1 MIEAY
6 TLESLLKKYDIDATK
21 VINKNNNI
29 LEYGEYQDIDRT
41 LNYLVKELHI
51 SDRNIEKCP
60 SIMYMAVNNIKENY
74 EFLITTKIN
83 TGNIETTLHIL
94 STNPKDLKE
103 TYNYVL
109 NNYGI
114 EYINR
119 ITSILSISVDRIKQL
134 EELLN
139 DKSLVISAAISRN
152 SIDEIKRIIKVCN
165 KNNIPIT
172 SSVFKKTSEE
182 IERIIKVCRENNI
195 PITGSVFHKTAEEIE
210 KIIEVCKENN
220 ISITG
225 SVFHKTAEDIEK
237 IIEVCRKNNIPITGS
252 VFLKTSE
259 EIEKIIKVCKKN
271 NIPVTGN
278 VFLKTAE
285 EIENIIKVCRE
296 NNIPITGSVFLKTS
310 EEIEKIIEVC
320 RENNISITGSVF
332 YKTAEEV
339 EKIIEVCKKNN
350 IPITGSIFLK
360 TSEEIK
366 KSIDYIKENYG
377 QAYLTP
383 LIISKN
389 VEHLKVVLPYLE
401 SLGVLPYV
409 VKSASILTLTLEE
422 IKERQ
427 ALIESNNDT
436 LILANGRFNTI
447 FGLSRSN
454 YKKLTNKS
462 SMTK

>member
-6 TLESLLKKYDIDATK
+6 TLESLLKKYGIDATK

-29 LEYGEYQDIDRT
+29 LEYGEYQDIDKT

-51 SDRNIEKCP
+51 NARNIEKCP
-60 SIMYMAVNNIKENY
+60 SIMYKAVNNIKENY

-94 STNPKDLKE
+94 NTNPKNLKE

-119 ITSILSISVDRIKQL
+119 ITSILSTSIDRIKQIEGL
-134 EELLN
+134 FN

-152 SIDEIKRIIKVCN
+152 SMDEIKRIIKVCN

-210 KIIEVCKENN
+210 KIIEVC
-220 ISITG
+220 
-225 SVFHKTAEDIEK
+225 
-237 IIEVCRKNNIPITGS
+237 RKNNIPITSS
-252 VFLKTSE
+252 VFH
-259 EIEKIIKVCKKN
+259 
-271 NIPVTGN
+271 
-278 VFLKTAE
+278 
-285 EIENIIKVCRE
+285 
-296 NNIPITGSVFLKTS
+296 
-310 EEIEKIIEVC
+310 
-320 RENNISITGSVF
+320 
-332 YKTAEEV
+332 KTAEEV

-360 TSEEIK
+360 ATEEIE
-366 KSIDYIKENYG
+366 KSINYIKENYG

-383 LIISKN
+383 LIINKN
-389 VEHLKVVLPYLE
+389 VEHLKNVLPYLE

-409 VKSASILTLTLEE
+409 VKSASILTLTLDE
-422 IKERQ
+422 IKERKDFV
-427 ALIESNNDT
+427 ESNNDT
-436 LILANGRFNTI
+436 LVLQNGRFNSI
-447 FGLSRSN
+447 FGVSRAN
-454 YKKLTNKS
+454 YKKLTNNKNS
-462 SMTK
+462 ITK

>member
-6 TLESLLKKYDIDATK
+6 TLESLLKKYGIDATK

-29 LEYGEYQDIDRT
+29 LEYGEYQDIDKT

-51 SDRNIEKCP
+51 NARNIEKCP
-60 SIMYMAVNNIKENY
+60 SIMYKAVNNIKENY

-94 STNPKDLKE
+94 NTNPKNLKE

-119 ITSILSISVDRIKQL
+119 ITSILSTSIDRIKQIEGL
-134 EELLN
+134 FN

-152 SIDEIKRIIKVCN
+152 SMDEIKRIIKVCN

-172 SSVFKKTSEE
+172 S
-182 IERIIKVCRENNI
+182 
-195 PITGSVFHKTAEEIE
+195 
-210 KIIEVCKENN
+210 
-220 ISITG
+220 
-225 SVFHKTAEDIEK
+225 
-237 IIEVCRKNNIPITGS
+237 
-252 VFLKTSE
+252 
-259 EIEKIIKVCKKN
+259 
-271 NIPVTGN
+271 
-278 VFLKTAE
+278 
-285 EIENIIKVCRE
+285 
-296 NNIPITGSVFLKTS
+296 SVFLKTS

-360 TSEEIK
+360 ATEEIE
-366 KSIDYIKENYG
+366 KSINYIKENYG

-383 LIISKN
+383 LIINKN
-389 VEHLKVVLPYLE
+389 VEHLKNVLPYLE

-422 IKERQ
+422 IKERKDF
-427 ALIESNNDT
+427 IESNNDT
-436 LILANGRFNTI
+436 LVLQNGRFNSV
-447 FGLSRSN
+447 FGLSKAN

-462 SMTK
+462 SITK

>member
-6 TLESLLKKYDIDATK
+6 TLESLLKKYGIDATK

-29 LEYGEYQDIDRT
+29 LEYGEYQDIDKT

-51 SDRNIEKCP
+51 NARNIEKCP
-60 SIMYMAVNNIKENY
+60 SIMYKAVNNIKENY

-94 STNPKDLKE
+94 NTNPKNLKE

-119 ITSILSISVDRIKQL
+119 ITSILSTSIDRIKQIEGL
-134 EELLN
+134 FN

-152 SIDEIKRIIKVCN
+152 SMDEIKRIIKVCN

-172 SSVFKKTSEE
+172 S
-182 IERIIKVCRENNI
+182 
-195 PITGSVFHKTAEEIE
+195 
-210 KIIEVCKENN
+210 
-220 ISITG
+220 
-225 SVFHKTAEDIEK
+225 
-237 IIEVCRKNNIPITGS
+237 
-252 VFLKTSE
+252 
-259 EIEKIIKVCKKN
+259 
-271 NIPVTGN
+271 
-278 VFLKTAE
+278 
-285 EIENIIKVCRE
+285 
-296 NNIPITGSVFLKTS
+296 
-310 EEIEKIIEVC
+310 
-320 RENNISITGSVF
+320 SVF

-360 TSEEIK
+360 ATEEIE
-366 KSIDYIKENYG
+366 KSINYIKENYG

-383 LIISKN
+383 LIINKN
-389 VEHLKVVLPYLE
+389 VEHLKNVLPYLE

-409 VKSASILTLTLEE
+409 VKSASILTLTLDE
-422 IKERQ
+422 IKERKDFV
-427 ALIESNNDT
+427 ESNNDT
-436 LILANGRFNTI
+436 LVLQNGRFNSI
-447 FGLSRSN
+447 FGVSRAN
-454 YKKLTNKS
+454 YKKLTNNKNS
-462 SMTK
+462 ITK

>member
-6 TLESLLKKYDIDATK
+6 TLESLLKKYGIDATK

-29 LEYGEYQDIDRT
+29 LEYGEYQDIDKT

-51 SDRNIEKCP
+51 NARNIEKCP
-60 SIMYMAVNNIKENY
+60 SIMYKAVNNIKENY

-94 STNPKDLKE
+94 NTNPKNLKE

-119 ITSILSISVDRIKQL
+119 ITSILSTSIDRIKQIEGL
-134 EELLN
+134 FN

-152 SIDEIKRIIKVCN
+152 SMDEIKRIIKVCN

-210 KIIEVCKENN
+210 
-220 ISITG
+220 
-225 SVFHKTAEDIEK
+225 
-237 IIEVCRKNNIPITGS
+237 
-252 VFLKTSE
+252 
-259 EIEKIIKVCKKN
+259 
-271 NIPVTGN
+271 
-278 VFLKTAE
+278 
-285 EIENIIKVCRE
+285 NIIKVCRE

-310 EEIEKIIEVC
+310 EEIEKIIKVC

-360 TSEEIK
+360 ATEEIE
-366 KSIDYIKENYG
+366 KSINYIKENYG

-383 LIISKN
+383 LIINKN
-389 VEHLKVVLPYLE
+389 VEHLKNVLPYLE

-409 VKSASILTLTLEE
+409 VKSASILTLTLDE
-422 IKERQ
+422 IKERKDFV
-427 ALIESNNDT
+427 ESNNDT
-436 LILANGRFNTI
+436 LVLQNGRFNSV
-447 FGLSRSN
+447 FGLSKSN

-462 SMTK
+462 NITK

>member
-6 TLESLLKKYDIDATK
+6 TLESLLKKYGIDATK

-29 LEYGEYQDIDRT
+29 LEYGEYQDIDKT

-51 SDRNIEKCP
+51 NARNIEKCP
-60 SIMYMAVNNIKENY
+60 SIMYKAVNNIKENY

-94 STNPKDLKE
+94 NTNPKNLKE

-119 ITSILSISVDRIKQL
+119 ITSILSTSIDRIKQIEGL
-134 EELLN
+134 FN

-152 SIDEIKRIIKVCN
+152 SMDEIKRIIKVCN

-210 KIIEVCKENN
+210 KIIEVCRKNN
-220 ISITG
+220 IPITS
-225 SVFHKTAEDIEK
+225 SVFHKTAED
-237 IIEVCRKNNIPITGS
+237 
-252 VFLKTSE
+252 
-259 EIEKIIKVCKKN
+259 IEKIIKVCKKN

-278 VFLKTAE
+278 
-285 EIENIIKVCRE
+285 
-296 NNIPITGSVFLKTS
+296 
-310 EEIEKIIEVC
+310 
-320 RENNISITGSVF
+320 VF

-360 TSEEIK
+360 ATEEIE
-366 KSIDYIKENYG
+366 KSINYIKENYG

-383 LIISKN
+383 LIINKN
-389 VEHLKVVLPYLE
+389 VEHLKNVLPYLE

-409 VKSASILTLTLEE
+409 VKSASILTLTLDE
-422 IKERQ
+422 IKERKDFV
-427 ALIESNNDT
+427 ESNNDT
-436 LILANGRFNTI
+436 LVLQNGRFNSI
-447 FGLSRSN
+447 FGVSRAN
-454 YKKLTNKS
+454 YKKLTNNKNS
-462 SMTK
+462 ITK

>member
-6 TLESLLKKYDIDATK
+6 TLESLLKKYGIDATK

-29 LEYGEYQDIDRT
+29 LEYGEYQDIDKT

-51 SDRNIEKCP
+51 NARNIEKCP
-60 SIMYMAVNNIKENY
+60 SIMYKAVNNIKENY

-94 STNPKDLKE
+94 NTNPKNLKE

-119 ITSILSISVDRIKQL
+119 ITSILSTSIDRIKQIEGL
-134 EELLN
+134 FN

-152 SIDEIKRIIKVCN
+152 SMDEIKRIIKVCN

-210 KIIEVCKENN
+210 KIIEVCRKNN
-220 ISITG
+220 IPITS
-225 SVFHKTAEDIEK
+225 SVFHKTAED
-237 IIEVCRKNNIPITGS
+237 
-252 VFLKTSE
+252 
-259 EIEKIIKVCKKN
+259 IEKIIKVCKKN

-296 NNIPITGSVFLKTS
+296 NNIPITGSVFLKAT
-310 EEIEKIIEVC
+310 EEIEK
-320 RENNISITGSVF
+320 SI
-332 YKTAEEV
+332 
-339 EKIIEVCKKNN
+339 N
-350 IPITGSIFLK
+350 
-360 TSEEIK
+360 
-366 KSIDYIKENYG
+366 YIKENYG

-383 LIISKN
+383 LIINKN
-389 VEHLKVVLPYLE
+389 VEHLKNVLPYLE

-409 VKSASILTLTLEE
+409 VKSASILTLTLDE
-422 IKERQ
+422 IKERKDFV
-427 ALIESNNDT
+427 ESNNDT
-436 LILANGRFNTI
+436 LVLQNGRFNSI
-447 FGLSRSN
+447 FGVSRAN
-454 YKKLTNKS
+454 YKKLTNNKNS
-462 SMTK
+462 ITK

>member
-6 TLESLLKKYDIDATK
+6 TLESLLKKYGIDATK

-29 LEYGEYQDIDRT
+29 LEYGEYQDIDKT

-51 SDRNIEKCP
+51 NARNIEKCP
-60 SIMYMAVNNIKENY
+60 SIMYKAVNNIKENY

-94 STNPKDLKE
+94 NTNPKNLKE

-119 ITSILSISVDRIKQL
+119 ITSILSTSIDRIKQIEGL
-134 EELLN
+134 FN

-152 SIDEIKRIIKVCN
+152 SMDEIKRIIKVCN

-210 KIIEVCKENN
+210 KIIEVC
-220 ISITG
+220 
-225 SVFHKTAEDIEK
+225 
-237 IIEVCRKNNIPITGS
+237 RK
-252 VFLKTSE
+252 
-259 EIEKIIKVCKKN
+259 
-271 NIPVTGN
+271 
-278 VFLKTAE
+278 
-285 EIENIIKVCRE
+285 

-360 TSEEIK
+360 ATEEIE
-366 KSIDYIKENYG
+366 KSINYIKENYG

-383 LIISKN
+383 LIINKN
-389 VEHLKVVLPYLE
+389 VEHLKNVLPYLE

-409 VKSASILTLTLEE
+409 VKSASILTLTLDE
-422 IKERQ
+422 IKERKDFV
-427 ALIESNNDT
+427 ESNNDT
-436 LILANGRFNTI
+436 LVLQNGRFNSI
-447 FGLSRSN
+447 FGVSRAN
-454 YKKLTNKS
+454 YKKLTNNKNS
-462 SMTK
+462 ITK